1 MENSRNKKAEEEKT
15 VHPTHRNTHS
25 KNEVI
30 EKKINIPHNLS
41 YMYRVFHAIAN
52 ALTYKCTVKSFLVV
66 C

>member
-30 EKKINIPHNLS
+30 EKKNKYSSQFEL
-41 YMYRVFHAIAN
+41 YV
-52 ALTYKCTVKSFLVV
+52 
-66 C
+66 